1 MLRPSPFLMRA
12 PFRCSSKNPEIA
24 VTNLCLQ
31 AAMARS
37 LRLKLLLARRLVGST
52 MGVTRGKSLSLR
64 EAMAKAFNLPR
75 AKAVTPRSKAAI
87 LEVRCGA
94 SIKGMLFRIAMR
106 IQNAEM
112 RLGSNREKIPIL
124 GDPAQRS
131 RKPKA
136 RPFHHRVT
144 ETRRKKINWL
154 PRRPVLHSV

>member
-64 EAMAKAFNLPR
+64 EAMAKTFNLPR

-87 LEVRCGA
+87 LEVRCGT
-94 SIKGMLFRIAMR
+94 SIKGMLFSTAMR
-106 IQNAEM
+106 IQNAELW
-112 RLGSNREKIPIL
+112 LGSNREKIPIL
-124 GDPAQRS
+124 VYGTLSPQRRRDAQE
-131 RKPKA
+131 KQNQNLK
-136 RPFHHRVT
+136 
-144 ETRRKKINWL
+144 RRGSGGNGGFWGL
-154 PRRPVLHSV
+154 